1 LLGAALEDIIS
12 GLKQVPYFCDVS
24 EETLQALA
32 SKAHVRTFPKNA
44 VVITEGDQAGPLYVI
59 LSGKARVFLSNAAGK
74 EITLSIQ
81 TPGSYFGELSLL
93 DDDPRSTSVMTLE
106 KTVCGLIAKDDF
118 KSWLAARPD
127 AAASVI
133 KGLTRRVRALT
144 ESTRSLA
151 LFDVYGRLSRLLY
164 ELAEDVDGCPTV
176 VERPSHQDIASRIGS
191 SREMVSKI
199 MKDLVSGGYVMNAGK
214 ALLIKRKLPAFW

>member
-1 LLGAALEDIIS
+1 LEEILA
-12 GLKQVPYFCDVS
+12 GLKQIPYFSDVS
-24 EETLQALA
+24 EETLKALA

-44 VVITEGDQAGPLYVI
+44 VVITEGDQAGPVYVI
-59 LSGKARVFLSNAAGK
+59 LSGKARVFLANAAGK

-93 DDDPRSTSVMTLE
+93 DEEPRSTSVMTVE

-118 KSWLAARPD
+118 KAWLGTSPD
-127 AAASVI
+127 AAVSII
-133 KGLTRRVRALT
+133 KGLTRRVRSLT

-164 ELAEDVDGCPTV
+164 ELAEEVDGRPTLL
-176 VERPSHQDIASRIGS
+176 ERPSHQDIASRIGS

-199 MKDLVSGGYVMNAGK
+199 MKDLVSGGYVSVVGK
-214 ALLIKRKLPAFW
+214 SLVINRKLPAFW

>member
-1 LLGAALEDIIS
+1 MEEILAALEQI
-12 GLKQVPYFCDVS
+12 PYFADVS
-24 EETLQALA
+24 AETLRALA

-44 VVITEGDQAGPLYVI
+44 VVITEGDMAGALYVV
-59 LSGKARVFLSNAAGK
+59 LSGKARVFLASAAGK

-93 DDDPRSTSVMTLE
+93 DEEPRSTSVMTLE
-106 KTVCGLIAKDDF
+106 KTVCGLIAKDEF
-118 KSWLAARPD
+118 KAWLGAFPD
-127 AAASVI
+127 AAPSII

-164 ELAEDVDGCPTV
+164 ELAEDVEGRSV
-176 VERPSHQDIASRIGS
+176 ILERPSHQDIASRIGS

-199 MKDLVSGGYVMNAGK
+199 MKDLVSGGYVSVVGK
-214 ALLIKRKLPAFW
+214 SLAINRKLPAFW

>member
-1 LLGAALEDIIS
+1 MLA
-12 GLKQVPYFCDVS
+12 GLRKVPYFSEVS
-24 EETLQALA
+24 EETLKALA

-44 VVITEGDQAGPLYVI
+44 VVITEGDLAGPLYVV
-59 LSGKARVFLSNAAGK
+59 LSGKARVFLANEAGK

-81 TPGSYFGELSLL
+81 APGSYFGELSLL
-93 DDDPRSTSVMTLE
+93 DEEPRSTSVMTVE

-118 KSWLAARPD
+118 KAWLAAHPD
-127 AAASVI
+127 AATSII

-151 LFDVYGRLSRLLY
+151 LFDVYGRLSRLLC
-164 ELAEDVDGCPTV
+164 ELAADVDGRTTI

-199 MKDLVSGGYVMNAGK
+199 MKDLVNGGYVSVVGK
-214 ALLIKRKLPAFW
+214 SLLINRKLPAFW